1 MKALGKLATYMIVA
15 LYYHLAFT
23 PVTMTTM
30 KLKHR

>member
-15 LYYHLAFT
+15 LLAFT